1 MSRTKR
7 PARTLMTI
15 LAVIAALLVLA
26 VPRVVPAQAQAVQAK
41 NVILLIGDGMG
52 FSEVTLA
59 RLATVG
65 PGGRLAMDQMP
76 YLAAMTTHSLDALV
90 TDSSAGG
97 TAIASGVKT
106 NNHLIGV
113 NPDLTPLPS
122 VLEDAARLGKS
133 TGLLSTSRITDATP
147 AVFAAHPKVP
157 REAVGAAWENEVPE
171 AYLGSGVDVL
181 LGGGLRHW
189 IPKSSTGSR
198 RPDEKDY
205 LAMASQRGYR
215 LLRSR
220 AELLAVEAAGTQK
233 LLGLFSSSYMPFE
246 IDRDPAK
253 VPSLAEMTAKSLEVL
268 GKNPK
273 GFFLMVEGG
282 LIDIAGH
289 YWDAAALV
297 KEVVAFDEA
306 VKVAMDFARRDGQTL
321 VIVTAD
327 HATGGLRI
335 AEPLDLKTLARIRA
349 SAFTIARRLTPDLSN
364 VREVLRDLAGITDL
378 TDAEIQAI
386 RAPEGPHVGGKVHK
400 AFESVLGKGAWEI
413 AALLSDRAGVSW
425 YATHVH
431 SRSEKTYGH
440 EGTPVPVYAFGPSA
454 EQARG
459 LLDNTDIAP
468 IIRRAFGLPTR

>member
-1 MSRTKR
+1 MRR
-7 PARTLMTI
+7 IGRFGP
-15 LAVIAALLVLA
+15 ALLTVLA
-26 VPRVVPAQAQAVQAK
+26 VLIGLAVLTVQSPEPGRAQAVQAK

-52 FSEVTLA
+52 FSEVALA

-65 PGGRLAMDQMP
+65 PGGKLAMDRMP
-76 YLAAMTTHSLDALV
+76 YLTATTTHSLDALV

-113 NPDLTPLPS
+113 TPDLSPLPS
-122 VLEDAARLGKS
+122 VLEDAAKLGKS
-133 TGLLSTSRITDATP
+133 TGLVSTSRITDATP

-157 REAVGAAWENEVPE
+157 REAVAAAWENEVPE
-171 AYLGSGVDVL
+171 SYLGIGVDVL

-189 IPKSSTGSR
+189 IPKSTTGSR
-198 RPDEKDY
+198 RGDEKDY
-205 LAMASQRGYR
+205 VALASQRGYR
-215 LLRSR
+215 VVRSR
-220 AELLAVEAAGTQK
+220 AELLAADAAGTSK
-233 LLGLFSSSYMPFE
+233 LLGLFSSSYMAFE
-246 IDRDPAK
+246 IDRDPVK
-253 VPSLAEMTAKSLEVL
+253 EPSLAEMTQRALEVL

-297 KEVVAFDEA
+297 KEVVAFDTA
-306 VKVAMDFARRDGQTL
+306 VKVALEFAQRDGQTL

-335 AEPLDLKTLARIRA
+335 AEPLDLRTLGKIRA
-349 SAFTIARRLTPDLSN
+349 SAARIARRITPDMSN
-364 VREVLRDLAGITDL
+364 LREVLAELAGLTDL
-378 TDAEIQAI
+378 TDTEIQAI
-386 RAPEGPHVGGKVHK
+386 RAPQGAHVGGKVHK
-400 AFESVLGKGAWEI
+400 ALESVLGRGAWEI

-425 YATHVH
+425 YPFHIH
-431 SRSEKTYGH
+431 GRSEKTYGH

-459 LLDNTDIAP
+459 LLDNTDIAR
-468 IIRRAFGLPTR
+468 IIRRAFGLLN

>member
-1 MSRTKR
+1 MKPRRVPLVLT
-7 PARTLMTI
+7 
-15 LAVIAALLVLA
+15 VVLLVVSLLGVALA
-26 VPRVVPAQAQAVQAK
+26 PAHAQGSQAR

-52 FSEVTLA
+52 FSEVALA

-65 PGGRLAMDQMP
+65 PNGRLRMDGMP
-76 YLAAMTTHSLDALV
+76 HLSAMTTHSLDALV

-113 NPDLTPLPS
+113 APDLSPLRS
-122 VLEDAARLGKS
+122 VLEDAIGLGKS
-133 TGLLSTSRITDATP
+133 TGLVSTSRITDATP

-157 REAVGAAWENEVPE
+157 REAVGAAWESEVPE
-171 AYLGSGVDVL
+171 AYLRTGVDVL

-189 IPKSSTGSR
+189 LPKSAPGSR
-198 RPDEKDY
+198 RPDETDFVAK
-205 LAMASQRGYR
+205 ATQAGYR
-215 LLRSR
+215 VVRSR
-220 AELLAVEAAGTQK
+220 AELAAAGAAAPQR
-233 LLGLFSSSYMPFE
+233 LLGLFASSYMSFE

-253 VPSLAEMTAKSLEVL
+253 EPSLAEMTTQALEL
-268 GKNPK
+268 LQRNSK

-297 KEVVAFDEA
+297 REVAAFDAA
-306 VKVAMDFARRDGQTL
+306 VGVALDFARRDGQTL

-335 AEPLDLKTLARIRA
+335 AEPLDLRALGRVKA
-349 SAFTIARRLTPDLSN
+349 SAFRMARLLKPDMSN
-364 VREVLRDLAGITDL
+364 LGQILADLAGIPDPSEGEL
-378 TDAEIQAI
+378 LAI
-386 RAPEGPHVGGKVHK
+386 RAPQGAHVGRHVHK
-400 AFESVLGKGAWEI
+400 ALESVLGKGAWEI
-413 AALLSDRAGVSW
+413 AALISDRSGVSW
-425 YATHVH
+425 YPVQMH

-454 EQARG
+454 ERVRG
-459 LLDNTDIAP
+459 LLDNTEIAR
-468 IIRRAFGLPTR
+468 IIRGAYGP

>member
-1 MSRTKR
+1 MGRAMKLGR
-7 PARTLMTI
+7 VVVAMLV
-15 LAVIAALLVLA
+15 AVAAVSVLA
-26 VPRVVPAQAQAVQAK
+26 LQSFEPVQAQGVQAK
-41 NVILLIGDGMG
+41 NIILLIGDGMG
-52 FSEVTLA
+52 FSEVALA

-65 PGGRLAMDQMP
+65 PGGKLNMDRMP
-76 YLAAMTTHSLDALV
+76 HLTAMTTHSLDALV

-122 VLEDAARLGKS
+122 VLEDAERLGKS
-133 TGLLSTSRITDATP
+133 AGLVSTSRITDATP

-189 IPKSSTGSR
+189 IPKSSAGSR

-205 LAMASQRGYR
+205 LAMASQKGYR
-215 LLRSR
+215 VVKSR
-220 AELLAVEAAGTQK
+220 AELSAADPATTPK
-233 LLGLFSSSYMPFE
+233 LLGLFSSSYMTFE
-246 IDRDPAK
+246 IDRDPSK
-253 VPSLAEMTAKSLEVL
+253 EPSLAEMTVKAIEVL

-306 VKVAMDFARRDGQTL
+306 VKVALEFAGRDGQTL

-335 AEPLDLKTLARIRA
+335 AEPLDLKTLGKIKA
-349 SAFTIARRLTPDLSN
+349 SAFKMARRLTPDFAN
-364 VREVLRDLAGITDL
+364 VREVLADLGGITDL

-386 RAPEGPHVGGKVHK
+386 RAPQGSHVGGKVHK
-400 AFESVLGKGAWEI
+400 ALESVLGKGAWEI
-413 AALLSDRAGVSW
+413 AAVLSDRAGVSW
-425 YATHVH
+425 YPFHIH
-431 SRSEKTYGH
+431 GRSEKTYGH
-440 EGTPVPVYAFGPSA
+440 EGTPVPLYAFGPSA
-454 EQARG
+454 AEVRG
-459 LLDNTDIAP
+459 LLDNTDVARIM
-468 IIRRAFGLPTR
+468 RQAFGLLP